1 VVVENM
7 TEKLIKRA
15 KRTLKRRLETLETE
29 KGVKLSLKL
38 KKERWDFICE
48 LAKELNNSTLY
59 PHKGY
64 TITSQIL
71 LLTPSQKALN
81 VTFHISSD
89 GYSVP
94 YPVFDWYWTQHLKES
109 ILLIKPSFM
118 LNSAKDKYYKFLRK
132 RGLVKGND
140 YPTEIKFKLD
150 KSEYELVEY
159 VI

>member
-1 VVVENM
+1 M

-15 KRTLKRRLETLETE
+15 KRTLKRRLEKLETE

-48 LAKELNNSTLY
+48 LAKELNNFTLY
-59 PHKGY
+59 PYEGY

-81 VTFHISSD
+81 VTFHISSH

-109 ILLIKPSFM
+109 VLLIKPSFM

-132 RGLVKGND
+132 RGLVRGSD
-140 YPTEIKFKLD
+140 YPTEIKFNLD

-159 VI
+159 II

>member
-1 VVVENM
+1 MMEGM

-15 KRTLKRRLETLETE
+15 KRTLKRRLETLENE

-38 KKERWDFICE
+38 KKERWGFICE

-59 PHKGY
+59 LHKGY

-71 LLTPSQKALN
+71 LLTPSKRALN
-81 VTFHISSD
+81 ITFHISSN

-94 YPVFDWYWTQHLKES
+94 YPVFDWYWTQHLKEP
-109 ILLIKPSFM
+109 ILLIKPSFS

-132 RGLVKGND
+132 MGLVKGND
-140 YPTEIKFKLD
+140 YLTEIKFKLD
-150 KSEYELVEY
+150 ESEYKLVEY
-159 VI
+159 IV

>member
-1 VVVENM
+1 M
-7 TEKLIKRA
+7 TEKLIKRT

-38 KKERWDFICE
+38 KKERWNFICE

-94 YPVFDWYWTQHLKES
+94 YPVFDWYWTQHLKEP

-132 RGLVKGND
+132 RGLVEGDD

-159 VI
+159 LV

>member
-1 VVVENM
+1 M
-7 TEKLIKRA
+7 TEKLIKRT

-71 LLTPSQKALN
+71 LLTPSQKALK

-94 YPVFDWYWTQHLKES
+94 YPVFDWYWTQHLKEP
-109 ILLIKPSFM
+109 ILLIQPSFM

-132 RGLVKGND
+132 KRLVGGND
-140 YPTEIKFKLD
+140 YPTEIKFTLD
-150 KSEYELVEY
+150 ESEYDLVEY
-159 VI
+159 LV

>member
-1 VVVENM
+1 MVEDM

-15 KRTLKRRLETLETE
+15 KRTLKRRLETLENE

-71 LLTPSQKALN
+71 LLTPSKRALN
-81 VTFHISSD
+81 ITFHISSN

-94 YPVFDWYWTQHLKES
+94 YPVFDWYWTQHLKEPV
-109 ILLIKPSFM
+109 LLIKPSFM
-118 LNSAKDKYYKFLRK
+118 LNSAKEKYYNFLRK
-132 RGLVKGND
+132 GGLVREDD
-140 YPTEIKFKLD
+140 YLTEIKFSLD
-150 KSEYELVEY
+150 KGEYELVEY
-159 VI
+159 LV